1 MDAASPRWREI
12 TVSEYPW
19 ERDALAFVRGRLPDI
34 EPYQVWTNF
43 EFIADDGSINEV
55 DLLALTPKGFHLV
68 EIKSDPGVV
77 EGDRGVWTWRR
88 EKRVRTVDN
97 PLLLA
102 NRKAKKLIAL
112 LRRQPAMRSVPSP
125 FLEARV
131 FLSHES
137 VDCRLPEELRGRVHL
152 RDAGAGRAERPG
164 IVAALT
170 RGAPPAG
177 RRCDRPLAR
186 ALRRAMEEAG
196 IRRSQRS
203 RQVGDYRLDEL
214 LLEGPGYQDWTAR
227 HVAVESERARVRIY
241 GAPRG
246 VSDEE
251 RAALARAAEREYR
264 ILQDVRHE
272 GILAAKAFT
281 GHPLGPALVF
291 AHRDGAERFDHWLA
305 ARAERLDVDVR
316 IHLLRQI
323 AEALRHAH
331 ARRLVHR
338 ALSPQSLLVLDPDA
352 ALPRVQ
358 VFNWQTGARGA
369 GTAGAVTSGATRL
382 GTLVEDAAWIY
393 LAPEAVTGHG
403 APAEQSDVFSLGAL
417 ACHLFSGRA
426 PASSPIEMNERLRRE
441 QGLRISSVLD
451 GAGESLQRLVQDATH
466 PDVSLRLASVAD
478 FLAGLEAVEDE
489 LTAPE
494 VRSRPDP
501 LEARPGDELEH
512 GLTVKRRLGRGS
524 TALALLVERGG
535 REQVLKVALSSE
547 DNGRLEA
554 EAEVLRR
561 LRHQSVVELH
571 EVLRFGDRVG
581 LLMARAGRETLADR
595 LREEG
600 SLHLELLERF
610 GEDLLAAVDWLEQQ
624 GVPHR
629 DVKPENLGVAKVG
642 SRLHLVLFDFSLAR
656 TPAENVRAGTRPY
669 LDPFLAARRPP
680 RWDTHAERF
689 AAAVTLHEM
698 AAGSLPRWG
707 DGRSEPAV
715 LDCEATVDADA
726 FEPAVR
732 EGLTAFF
739 GRALRREFGER
750 FDNAQEM
757 LRAWRQVFLAASRP
771 ETVPDPPPAAVP
783 DPPPAAVDVGGAA
796 LDTLLAEIGLSARG
810 LHAAERM
817 NVRTV
822 RDLLAFPLI
831 RVNRMR
837 GVGSRTRRELTELAR
852 RLAARFPDA
861 AAAPKT
867 VPADEAAAPGETA
880 AAPGE
885 EAARASVDALTGLL
899 LPAGR
904 TAQSRRDAERLA
916 ALLGLDAAGG
926 AAPSPDPD
934 GGGGPAPAWPSQ
946 SDAARFLGIAP
957 AGISHALA
965 RARRRWDKEAAF
977 ARLRGDVV
985 DLLEAHGGVM
995 TAPELAEALL
1005 ARRGSVQEEPLR
1017 SRRAAACVRA
1027 AAEIEVQRAAPRW
1040 IVRRVGGPGRAL
1052 LARDAIDERGA
1063 PRVDGW
1069 KSADFAERLGRAA
1082 DELARRDPLAS
1093 PARALEALQAVP
1105 VPDGVDPPSPNRLA
1119 ALAAAASHGAALSRR
1134 LEFHPRGMA
1143 PARTLKLALG
1153 ALAGAPMLDA
1163 DAIRRRVAGRF
1174 PDAAPLPGRPRLDAL
1189 LTEAGSDLRW
1199 NPDADGGRGAY
1210 EGPPLRTFVT
1220 VASAA
1225 GRTRTSS
1232 GARRAADAAGAP
1244 WSEGDDFEQRL
1255 RRALEGQAFLALTA
1269 APHRLAEA
1277 ERVLAAA
1284 FAVDVRSF
1292 DALLIRHMRAA
1303 ARDAGADWRVV
1314 LRADRQPAGG
1324 TDRANLLRLVEHRA
1338 LPRARDE
1345 LAAAPRAVLLTNLG
1359 LLARYGRMTFL
1370 DELRDAAGRAGG
1382 PPGVWLLVP
1391 DDEQETRPML
1401 DGRPVPVFTAAQW
1414 ARVPGAWLAARRG
1427 PAAPGAAP

>member
-1 MDAASPRWREI
+1 MIRREPIAPRTKPEPAMDAASPRWREI

-55 DLLALTPKGFHLV
+55 DLLALTPKGFFLV
-68 EIKSDPGVV
+68 EIKSAPGVV
-77 EGDRGVWTWRR
+77 EGDRGAWTWRR

-112 LRRQPAMRSVPSP
+112 LRGQPAMRTVRSP

-137 VDCRLPEELRGRVHL
+137 VDCRLPAELRDRVHL
-152 RDAGAGRAERPG
+152 RDTGAGRAERPG
-164 IVAALT
+164 IVAALM
-170 RGAPPAG
+170 RGTPPAG
-177 RRCDRPLAR
+177 QRCDRPLAR

-196 IRRSQRS
+196 VRRSQRS

-241 GAPRG
+241 GAPLG

-331 ARRLVHR
+331 AKRLVHR

-451 GAGESLQRLVQDATH
+451 GAGEPLQRLVQDATH

-478 FLAGLEAVEDE
+478 FLTGLEAVEDE

-535 REQVLKVALSSE
+535 REQVLKVALSSK

-571 EVLRFGDRVG
+571 DVLRFGGRVG

-757 LRAWRQVFLAASRP
+757 LRAWRQVFPAASRP

-783 DPPPAAVDVGGAA
+783 DPDAGPGDVSSVVTNLPGHDCDDFRA
-796 LDTLLAEIGLSARG
+796 DFEPRRG
-810 LHAAERM
+810 PGF
-817 NVRTV
+817 
-822 RDLLAFPLI
+822 FP
-831 RVNRMR
+831 
-837 GVGSRTRRELTELAR
+837 G
-852 RLAARFPDA
+852 
-861 AAAPKT
+861 
-867 VPADEAAAPGETA
+867 
-880 AAPGE
+880 
-885 EAARASVDALTGLL
+885 
-899 LPAGR
+899 
-904 TAQSRRDAERLA
+904 
-916 ALLGLDAAGG
+916 AGG
-926 AAPSPDPD
+926 YFH
-934 GGGGPAPAWPSQ
+934 GC
-946 SDAARFLGIAP
+946 AP
-957 AGISHALA
+957 AGDRRIVFFGTDFGTEKYWEEVKDGDGERATQPTLRELRKLIDEACVDPCSCHLTNAVLALA
-965 RARRRWDKEAAF
+965 RTDSNVGNERIYKQHPKYLRKCADFHREWISSHAPGLVVLMGGANARTY
-977 ARLRGDVV
+977 LRGVFRHVFQPIFPTLEERWRAPLTSIYENGRELVRQPEGPDVLCMFHPSYRNLNPRFPKCAV
-985 DLLEAHGGVM
+985 DE
-995 TAPELAEALL
+995 ERK
-1005 ARRGSVQEEPLR
+1005 RREEVW
-1017 SRRAAACVRA
+1017 RR
-1027 AAEIEVQRAAPRW
+1027 
-1040 IVRRVGGPGRAL
+1040 IV
-1052 LARDAIDERGA
+1052 E
-1063 PRVDGW
+1063 
-1069 KSADFAERLGRAA
+1069 
-1082 DELARRDPLAS
+1082 
-1093 PARALEALQAVP
+1093 
-1105 VPDGVDPPSPNRLA
+1105 
-1119 ALAAAASHGAALSRR
+1119 HLSR
-1134 LEFHPRGMA
+1134 
-1143 PARTLKLALG
+1143 
-1153 ALAGAPMLDA
+1153 
-1163 DAIRRRVAGRF
+1163 
-1174 PDAAPLPGRPRLDAL
+1174 
-1189 LTEAGSDLRW
+1189 
-1199 NPDADGGRGAY
+1199 
-1210 EGPPLRTFVT
+1210 
-1220 VASAA
+1220 
-1225 GRTRTSS
+1225 
-1232 GARRAADAAGAP
+1232 
-1244 WSEGDDFEQRL
+1244 
-1255 RRALEGQAFLALTA
+1255 
-1269 APHRLAEA
+1269 
-1277 ERVLAAA
+1277 
-1284 FAVDVRSF
+1284 
-1292 DALLIRHMRAA
+1292 
-1303 ARDAGADWRVV
+1303 
-1314 LRADRQPAGG
+1314 
-1324 TDRANLLRLVEHRA
+1324 
-1338 LPRARDE
+1338 
-1345 LAAAPRAVLLTNLG
+1345 
-1359 LLARYGRMTFL
+1359 YG
-1370 DELRDAAGRAGG
+1370 
-1382 PPGVWLLVP
+1382 
-1391 DDEQETRPML
+1391 
-1401 DGRPVPVFTAAQW
+1401 
-1414 ARVPGAWLAARRG
+1414 
-1427 PAAPGAAP
+1427 

>member
-34 EPYQVWTNF
+34 EPYQVWSNF

-55 DLLALTPKGFHLV
+55 DLLALTPKGFYLV
-68 EIKSDPGVV
+68 EIKSAPGVV
-77 EGDRGVWTWRR
+77 EGDRGAWTWKH
-88 EKRVRTVDN
+88 EGRVRTVDN

-112 LRRQPAMRSVPSP
+112 LRRQPAMRTARSP
-125 FLEARV
+125 FLEAHV

-137 VDCRLPEELRGRVHL
+137 GDCRLPPELRDRVHL
-152 RDAGAGRAERPG
+152 RDAGTGRAERPG

-170 RGAPPAG
+170 RGTPAG

-196 IRRSQRS
+196 VRRSQRS
-203 RQVGDYRLDEL
+203 RRVGDYRLDEL
-214 LLEGPGYQDWTAR
+214 LLEGPGYQDWTAH

-272 GILAAKAFT
+272 GILAAKGFT
-281 GHPLGPALVF
+281 GHALGPALVF
-291 AHRDGAERFDHWLA
+291 AHRDGVERFDHWLA

-358 VFNWQTGARGA
+358 VFNWQTGARGERDT
-369 GTAGAVTSGATRL
+369 GTAGAATSGATRL

-403 APAEQSDVFSLGAL
+403 AAAEQSDVFSLGAL
-417 ACHLFSGRA
+417 AYHLFSGRA
-426 PASSPIEMNERLRRE
+426 PASGLLEMTERLRRE

-451 GAGESLQRLVQDATH
+451 GAGEPLQRLVQDATH
-466 PDVSLRLASVAD
+466 PDVSLRLASVAE

-489 LTAPE
+489 LTAPD
-494 VRSRPDP
+494 VRPRPDP

-512 GLTVKRRLGRGS
+512 GLSVKRRLGRGS

-554 EAEVLRR
+554 EADVLRR
-561 LRHQSVVELH
+561 LRHQSVVELYD
-571 EVLRFGDRVG
+571 VLRFDGRVG
-581 LLMARAGRETLADR
+581 LLMARAGKETLADR

-624 GVPHR
+624 GIPHR
-629 DVKPENLGVAKVG
+629 DVKPENLGVAMVG

-669 LDPFLAARRPP
+669 LDPFLATRRPP

-715 LDCEATVDADA
+715 LDCEATIDADA

-739 GRALRREFGER
+739 GRALRREFHER

-757 LRAWRQVFLAASRP
+757 LRAWRQIFLAASQP
-771 ETVPDPPPAAVP
+771 ETVPDRPRPAPAA
-783 DPPPAAVDVGGAA
+783 AAVEIGDAA
-796 LDTLLAEIGLSARG
+796 LDTLLATLGLSARG

-822 RDLLAFPLI
+822 SDLLGFPLI

-852 RLAARFPDA
+852 RLAERFPDA
-861 AAAPKT
+861 AAAPKAA
-867 VPADEAAAPGETA
+867 PADEAAP
-880 AAPGE
+880 PGE
-885 EAARASVDALTGLL
+885 EAARASVDALQRLL

-904 TAQSRRDAERLA
+904 TARSRRDAERLA
-916 ALLGLDAAGG
+916 ALLGLDAPGAAAPSGPGG
-926 AAPSPDPD
+926 AAPAGPAA
-934 GGGGPAPAWPSQ
+934 PAPAWPSG
-946 SDAARFLGIAP
+946 SPRPLTAR
-957 AGISHALA
+957 
-965 RARRRWDKEAAF
+965 
-977 ARLRGDVV
+977 
-985 DLLEAHGGVM
+985 
-995 TAPELAEALL
+995 
-1005 ARRGSVQEEPLR
+1005 
-1017 SRRAAACVRA
+1017 
-1027 AAEIEVQRAAPRW
+1027 
-1040 IVRRVGGPGRAL
+1040 
-1052 LARDAIDERGA
+1052 
-1063 PRVDGW
+1063 
-1069 KSADFAERLGRAA
+1069 
-1082 DELARRDPLAS
+1082 
-1093 PARALEALQAVP
+1093 PARHGLRQSGRS
-1105 VPDGVDPPSPNRLA
+1105 DGKS
-1119 ALAAAASHGAALSRR
+1119 
-1134 LEFHPRGMA
+1134 
-1143 PARTLKLALG
+1143 
-1153 ALAGAPMLDA
+1153 
-1163 DAIRRRVAGRF
+1163 
-1174 PDAAPLPGRPRLDAL
+1174 
-1189 LTEAGSDLRW
+1189 
-1199 NPDADGGRGAY
+1199 
-1210 EGPPLRTFVT
+1210 
-1220 VASAA
+1220 
-1225 GRTRTSS
+1225 
-1232 GARRAADAAGAP
+1232 
-1244 WSEGDDFEQRL
+1244 
-1255 RRALEGQAFLALTA
+1255 
-1269 APHRLAEA
+1269 
-1277 ERVLAAA
+1277 
-1284 FAVDVRSF
+1284 
-1292 DALLIRHMRAA
+1292 
-1303 ARDAGADWRVV
+1303 
-1314 LRADRQPAGG
+1314 
-1324 TDRANLLRLVEHRA
+1324 
-1338 LPRARDE
+1338 
-1345 LAAAPRAVLLTNLG
+1345 
-1359 LLARYGRMTFL
+1359 
-1370 DELRDAAGRAGG
+1370 
-1382 PPGVWLLVP
+1382 
-1391 DDEQETRPML
+1391 
-1401 DGRPVPVFTAAQW
+1401 
-1414 ARVPGAWLAARRG
+1414 
-1427 PAAPGAAP
+1427 

>member
-55 DLLALTPKGFHLV
+55 DLLALTPKGFFLV
-68 EIKSDPGVV
+68 EIKSAPGVV
-77 EGDRGVWTWRR
+77 EGDSGAWTWRR

-112 LRRQPAMRSVPSP
+112 LRGQPAMRTVRSP

-137 VDCRLPEELRGRVHL
+137 VDCRLPAELMDRVHL

-170 RGAPPAG
+170 RGAPAG

-196 IRRSQRS
+196 VRRSQRA
-203 RQVGDYRLDEL
+203 RRVGDYRLDEL

-281 GHPLGPALVF
+281 GHALGPALVF

-316 IHLLRQI
+316 IHLLRQV

-331 ARRLVHR
+331 AKRLVHR

-358 VFNWQTGARGA
+358 VFNWQTGARCA

-382 GTLVEDAAWIY
+382 GTLVEEAAWIY

-426 PASSPIEMNERLRRE
+426 PASSLLEMNERLRRE

-451 GAGESLQRLVQDATH
+451 GAGEPLQRLVQDATH
-466 PDVSLRLASVAD
+466 PDVSLRLASVAE

-554 EAEVLRR
+554 EADVLRR
-561 LRHQSVVELH
+561 LRHQSVVELYG
-571 EVLRFGDRVG
+571 VLRFGGRVG
-581 LLMARAGRETLADR
+581 LLMARAGAETLADR

-624 GVPHR
+624 GIPHR

-715 LDCEATVDADA
+715 LDCEAAVDADA

-783 DPPPAAVDVGGAA
+783 DPPPAVGVGGAA

-852 RLAARFPDA
+852 RLAERFPDA
-861 AAAPKT
+861 AAAPKA
-867 VPADEAAAPGETA
+867 VPEEEAAAPGA
-880 AAPGE
+880 AVAAPGE

-904 TAQSRRDAERLA
+904 TARSRRDAERLA
-916 ALLGLDAAGG
+916 PLLGLDAADG
-926 AAPSPDPD
+926 AGPSPDPD
-934 GGGGPAPAWPSQ
+934 GAGPAPAWPSQ
-946 SDAARFLGIAP
+946 SDAARILGIAP

-965 RARRRWDKEAAF
+965 RARGRWSKEAAF
-977 ARLRGDVV
+977 TRLRDDVV
-985 DLLEAHGGVM
+985 ELLETHGGVM
-995 TAPELAEALL
+995 TAPELAAALL

-1027 AAEIEVQRAAPRW
+1027 AVEMEGQRAAPRW
-1040 IVRRVGGPGRAL
+1040 IVRRIAGPGRAL
-1052 LARDAIDERGA
+1052 LARDALDEQGA
-1063 PRVDGW
+1063 PRVDGQ
-1069 KSADFAERLGRAA
+1069 KLADFAARLGRAA
-1082 DELARRDPLAS
+1082 DELAQRDPLAS
-1093 PARALEALQAVP
+1093 PARALEALQAIP
-1105 VPDGVDPPSPNRLA
+1105 VPAGVEPPPPNRLA

-1153 ALAGAPMLDA
+1153 ALAGAPTLDS

-1174 PDAAPLPGRPRLDAL
+1174 PDAAPLPRRPELDTL
-1189 LTEAGSDLRW
+1189 LAEAGSDLRW
-1199 NPDADGGRGAY
+1199 NPEADGGRGAY
-1210 EGPPLRTFVT
+1210 EGRPLRTFVT
-1220 VASAA
+1220 VASAT

-1232 GARRAADAAGAP
+1232 GARRAADAPDAP
-1244 WSEGDDFEQRL
+1244 WGEGDDFEQRL
-1255 RRALEGQAFLALTA
+1255 RRALAGQAFLALTA

-1284 FAVDVRSF
+1284 FAVDARSF

-1303 ARDAGADWRVV
+1303 ARDAGADWSVV
-1314 LRADRQPAGG
+1314 LRADRQPADS

-1338 LPRARDE
+1338 LPRVRDE

-1427 PAAPGAAP
+1427 AAAPGGAAS